1 MSREI
6 EKLENND
13 TKSDSISSNSNLLSR
28 LNKESSKTQVKN
40 KDSNTINP
48 SPTPMSGNNLLLYSK
63 GCGTL
68 RSREILKA

>member
-1 MSREI
+1 VSREI